1 MKRLHYSNDRLI
13 TKPEQL
19 PDSRQLENELK
30 RTRKRRS
37 SNRLVLGLI
46 FSLITV
52 SAVAVLAATLFFPV
66 LQIYGSSMT
75 PTLNQGEIVVTV
87 KGSGF
92 ERGDV
97 ISFYYN
103 NKILVKRAIAF
114 EGDLVDIDSKGTVSV
129 NGEAVDEPYL
139 SEKALGECDLQLP
152 YQVPA
157 GKIFVMGDH
166 RATSVDS
173 RSSVMGCVSEE
184 QIVGKILFRVW
195 PPGKLG
201 GVE

>member
-1 MKRLHYSNDRLI
+1 MKRLRYSNDRL
-13 TKPEQL
+13 KL
-19 PDSRQLENELK
+19 PDSRQLETELK
-30 RTRKRRS
+30 RERKKRK
-37 SNRLVLGLI
+37 SNRLVIGLI

-52 SAVAVLAATLFFPV
+52 AAVAVLAATLFFPV

-75 PTLNQGEIVVTV
+75 PTLNRGEIVVAA

-92 ERGDV
+92 NRGDV

-114 EGDLVDIDSKGTVSV
+114 EGDMVDIDSEGTVFV
-129 NGEAVDEPYL
+129 NGEAIDEPYL
-139 SEKALGECDLQLP
+139 SEKAFGECDLQLP

-166 RATSVDS
+166 RSTSVDS
-173 RSSVMGCVSEE
+173 RSSVMGCVAEE
-184 QIVGKILFRVW
+184 QIVGKIFLRVW